1 MLTCGIKK
9 ITGMDCPGCGIQ
21 RSFFK
26 LIHGDF
32 IESFELFPALLPLLF
47 LIIYT
52 VIHLKFMFKNGHKVI
67 LGLFFATIGLTIFNF
82 TYKLISL

>member
-26 LIHGDF
+26 LIHGD
-32 IESFELFPALLPLLF
+32 IIDSIELFPALLPLLF

-52 VIHLKFMFKNGHKVI
+52 MIHLKFMFKNGHKVI
-67 LGLFFATIGLTIFNF
+67 LYSFVLTVGLTIFNF
-82 TYKLISL
+82 TYKLCSL

>member
-1 MLTCGIKK
+1 
-9 ITGMDCPGCGIQ
+9 MDCPGCGIQ

-82 TYKLISL
+82 TLGFLSG

>member
-1 MLTCGIKK
+1 MFTCGIKK
-9 ITGMDCPGCGIQ
+9 VTGMDCPGCGIQ

-26 LIHGDF
+26 LIHGEIVDS
-32 IESFELFPALLPLLF
+32 IELFPALLPLLF

-52 VIHLKFMFKNGHKVI
+52 VIHLKFMFKNGHVI
-67 LGLFFATIGLTIFNF
+67 ILCLFFSTVGLTIFNF